1 MANGLLSLIIGIK
14 RSVFRA
20 NDPRRLR
27 SDAEFRA
34 RRPHALARNQH
45 RCAGC
50 GYESKQG
57 GHLDV
62 HHLDD
67 NHDNNADENLVPAC
81 HACHPYQH
89 VGELA
94 KRNRS
99 DPADVEMGGEGL
111 GRQSLLALIPEL
123 DPADLNLLQRAI
135 GVALLDPQLA
145 PIARKLHSRL
155 EKRAGWVVAEFG
167 TCKPADFAA
176 AMSRLSDDEYAF
188 REDSVAD
195 VRLLFSEMHLNKMGR
210 QFLVDNPSMPIA
222 SWPMVADG
230 VAQRSTK

>member
-1 MANGLLSLIIGIK
+1 MANALLSLIIGIK

-34 RRPHALARNQH
+34 RRPHALAKHQH

-67 NHDNNADENLVPAC
+67 NHDNNAEDNLVPAC

-94 KRNRS
+94 RRSRS

-111 GRQSLLALIPEL
+111 GKQSLLIVVPEL
-123 DPADLNLLQRAI
+123 DASDLNLLQRAI
-135 GVALLDPQLA
+135 GVALLDPELA
-145 PIARKLHSRL
+145 DVALRLHARL
-155 EKRAGWVVAEFG
+155 ETRAGWAIAEFG

-176 AMSRLSDDEYAF
+176 AMARLSDDEYAF
-188 REDSVAD
+188 RDEAVAD
-195 VRLLFSEMHLNKMGR
+195 VRLLFSKEHLNKMGR

-222 SWPMVADG
+222 SWPMVAEG
-230 VAQRSTK
+230 VAQRSMK